1 MEWYTGLNEHQ
12 KAAANQIDGTELI
25 LAGAG
30 SGKTKTMVNRI
41 CHMLQSGIP
50 ASEILGIT
58 FTNKAAKE
66 MKDRVITLLDNR
78 YPAPMLCTFHSFGY
92 QVIKRFGYLL
102 GFRNHI
108 SISDEDDSKKRIIH
122 ELKDLSD
129 TDFDTLLKE
138 AENASADK
146 EYIDILK
153 EMRFITKGRFE
164 TPEDKTA
171 NDFSKDKDLVSS
183 VINFISKQKDML
195 ILPED
200 LKFSPE
206 DLSDDD
212 ILCISCFIY
221 GRYEA
226 EKLKENVVDFD
237 DLIEKSA
244 HLLMMDVPAEYYHDE
259 FRYIMVDEYQDTSHA
274 QDIMVSIL
282 SAQSHNLCVVGDDY
296 QSIYAF
302 RGALVDNIINFP
314 NNHPDCTVYTL
325 GENYRSTK
333 NIVDGSYEV
342 ILNNKKQARKEVF
355 SVNETGNRIL
365 AREFEYGNQESAQTI
380 REIADKID
388 AGERPSDF
396 AILYRN
402 NATSRLFEQ
411 ELLKRDIPYK
421 IFGGTPFFSRKEV
434 KDTISFIKMAAD
446 YYDTTAFERIV
457 NIPKRGIGPKTLK
470 PLMDDIEN
478 SQELLIDRLVRYSE
492 THSKFEKLADEMSTI
507 RRTAKTKSITDL
519 TKEIREIFMTDDYLL
534 DISDSSK
541 PDDFLN
547 RQQNVEEVASYAKEF
562 ETTFYKD
569 NPDASKDDALDAFL
583 EGVALITDQDS
594 EKSGDYV
601 TLMTMHKSKG
611 LEFKNVYIVAC
622 EYEPRVYEGTPEEV
636 EFNVEEA
643 RRLFYVAMTRAKKT
657 LTISDAQTRMVF
669 GQRKQQRPSPFIEE
683 IPDKNCIRKTS
694 ARPHQEFQPWNGR
707 PQYASSYSCYGNYD
721 EER

>member
-41 CHMLQSGIP
+41 CHMLQSGIS
-50 ASEILGIT
+50 ANEILGIT

-92 QVIKRFGYLL
+92 QIIKRFGYLL

-108 SISDEDDSKKRIIH
+108 GISDEDDSKKRIIH

-129 TDFDTLLKE
+129 TDFDSLFKE

-146 EYIDILK
+146 TYMDILK
-153 EMRFITKGRFE
+153 EMRFITNGRFK
-164 TPEDKTA
+164 TPEDKTV

-183 VINFISKQKDML
+183 VISFISKQKDL
-195 ILPED
+195 LVLPED

-237 DLIEKSA
+237 DLIEKAA
-244 HLLMMDVPAEYYHDE
+244 HLLMMDVPADYYHNE
-259 FRYIMVDEYQDTSHA
+259 FKYIMVDEYQDTSRA
-274 QDIMVSIL
+274 QDIMISIL

-314 NNHPDCTVYTL
+314 DNHPGCTVYTL

-342 ILNNKKQARKEVF
+342 ILNNKKQAQKEVF
-355 SVNETGNRIL
+355 SVNETGNKIL
-365 AREFEYGNQESAQTI
+365 IREFEYGNQESVQTI

-388 AGERPSDF
+388 AGEDPSDF

-470 PLMDDIEN
+470 PLIDDIEN
-478 SQELLIDRLVRYSE
+478 SQELLIDRLARYSE
-492 THSKFEKLADEMSTI
+492 SHPKFEKLADEMSAI
-507 RRTAKTKSITDL
+507 RKTAKTGSITDL
-519 TKEIREIFMTDDYLL
+519 TKEIRETFMTDDYLL
-534 DISDSSK
+534 DISDSAK

-562 ETTFYKD
+562 ETIFYKD
-569 NPDASKDDALDAFL
+569 NSDASKEDALDAFL

-622 EYEPRVYEGTPEEV
+622 EYEPRIYEGTPEEI

-643 RRLFYVAMTRAKKT
+643 RRLFYVAMTRAKKS
-657 LTISDAQTRMVF
+657 LTISNAQTRMVF

-683 IPDKNCIRKTS
+683 IPDKNCARKTL
-694 ARPHQEFQPWNGR
+694 ARPRQEFQPWNGR
-707 PQYASSYSCYGNYD
+707 PQYASSYSCQSNYD